1 MNNNARILILG
12 GTGFVGRHVCEQLA
26 RLGVYMTV
34 PTRRAANAAQVQS
47 LPRLTVVEADIHD
60 PAQLQQLMHGHD
72 AVVNLVA
79 ILHGSA
85 AAFQHAHVQL
95 ARTIARAC
103 THAGVRR
110 LVHVSALGAAP
121 EAPSQYLRSKAGGE
135 AVLHSAGLDLTVL
148 RPSVIFGAEDKFMNV
163 FAQLQAVFPVI
174 PLAGAETRFQPVWVG
189 DVAQAVVHCLQDF
202 HTVDQTYELCGPEVF
217 TLAQLVHNA
226 GRWAGVNHGQG
237 RTVFGIPYALG
248 WLQAALM
255 ELAPGQ
261 PLMSRDNLRSMK
273 VDNVATEQQ
282 PGLQALRIQPAS
294 LAGVAPGYLG
304 ARGPRSALNRL
315 REAAGRQ
322 ASR

>member
-1 MNNNARILILG
+1 MNISRVLILG
-12 GTGFVGRHVCEQLA
+12 GSGFVGRHVCEHLA
-26 RLGVYMTV
+26 RMGVHMTV
-34 PTRRAANAAQVQS
+34 PTRRAVNAATVQS
-47 LPRLTVVEADIHD
+47 LPRLTVVEANIHD
-60 PAQLQQLMHGHD
+60 PAQLQQLMQGHD

-103 THAGVRR
+103 SHAGVRR
-110 LVHVSALGAAP
+110 LVHISALGAASDG
-121 EAPSQYLRSKAGGE
+121 PSLYQRSKAGGE
-135 AVLHSAGLDLTVL
+135 SVLHSAGLDLTVL
-148 RPSVIFGAEDKFMNV
+148 RPSVIFGSEDKFMNV
-163 FAQLQAVFPVI
+163 FAQLQAVFPVM
-174 PLAGAETRFQPVWVG
+174 PLAGADTRFQPVWVG

-217 TLAQLVHNA
+217 TLAQLVQSA

-237 RTVFGIPYALG
+237 RPVFGIPYALG

-261 PLMSRDNLRSMK
+261 PLMSRDNLRSMQ
-273 VDNVATEQQ
+273 VDNVATPQQ
-282 PGLQALRIQPAS
+282 PGLSALGIQPAS

-304 ARGPRSALNRL
+304 AKGPRSKLSRM
-315 REAAGRQ
+315 RQTSGR
-322 ASR
+322 